1 MNTSLSCT
9 QNENIEPKNHETKNV
24 SNSLVEKKEKV
35 FRIKSS
41 CSTGFPMESIFR
53 NLVPAQSRKPTDQK
67 AHPRPLETLLCV
79 LPSGT
84 PSLLLLLH
92 WPLQCGCG
100 CSDFRIAVALPRLT
114 HWFIWVIQRRFDS
127 TLSRFESYLTG
138 RELQRSNNWID
149 RRDWAG
155 VRARVIP
162 GMPWAWPGLSLYVAM
177 LIFII
182 VWLALWW
189 NPFARQRVPATI

>member
-1 MNTSLSCT
+1 MYIQTYMNTSLSCT

-53 NLVPAQSRKPTDQK
+53 NLVPAQSRKPSDLK

-114 HWFIWVIQRRFDS
+114 H
-127 TLSRFESYLTG
+127 
-138 RELQRSNNWID
+138 
-149 RRDWAG
+149 
-155 VRARVIP
+155 
-162 GMPWAWPGLSLYVAM
+162 
-177 LIFII
+177 
-182 VWLALWW
+182 
-189 NPFARQRVPATI
+189 